1 MASEENSVGVSE
13 ERVRR
18 LEAKFDELTAASDSL
33 KMTGRIMSLA
43 LVLVSVTLVIR
54 MLYPFYTLY
63 QNKGVL
69 AQYLMKDMEQRIA
82 PLAKEEAHK
91 LYNEDLKGWLAKELE
106 VRKQKTF
113 PKLVAALEREGQF
126 LLDDLSE
133 KLRLRFATEA
143 HSFNARYAERF
154 RKEFPELAD
163 DAQAEKIIG
172 NLQSSLEHAADR
184 ILDDY
189 FKMHRDALIQMG
201 LTYDK
206 VEVPPHIRTMSND
219 QLVTHA
225 LGLLSEI
232 AAVRFD
238 LEGEFTLN
246 VDPGA
251 RAGAP
256 ASSN

>member
-1 MASEENSVGVSE
+1 MASEGNSAGVSE

-18 LEAKFDELTAASDSL
+18 LESKFDELTAASDSL
-33 KMTGRIMSLA
+33 KMTSRIMSLA
-43 LVLVSVTLVIR
+43 LVLVSVSLVIR

-69 AQYLMKDMEQRIA
+69 AQHLMKDMEERIA
-82 PLAKEEAHK
+82 PLAKAEAEK
-91 LYNEDLKGWLAKELE
+91 LYKEDLKDWLAKELE
-106 VRKQKTF
+106 ARKQKTF

-133 KLRLRFATEA
+133 KLRARFATEA
-143 HSFNARYAERF
+143 HGFNTRYAERF

-163 DAQAEKIIG
+163 DAQAERIIG
-172 NLQSSLEHAADR
+172 DMQTALEHAADR

-201 LTYDK
+201 ATYDK
-206 VEVPPHIRTMSND
+206 VQVPDHIRSMSND

-246 VDPGA
+246 VDPA
-251 RAGAP
+251 AAKADAT
-256 ASSN
+256 ASN

>member
-1 MASEENSVGVSE
+1 MASEGNSAGVSE
-13 ERVRR
+13 ERIRR
-18 LEAKFDELTAASDSL
+18 LESKFDELTAASDSL

-54 MLYPFYTLY
+54 LLYPFYTLY

-69 AQYLMKDMEQRIA
+69 GQYLMKDMEQRIA
-82 PLAKEEAHK
+82 PLAKAEAEK
-91 LYNEDLKGWLAKELE
+91 LYREDLKDWLAQEIE
-106 VRKQKTF
+106 ARKKKTF
-113 PKLVAALEREGQF
+113 PKLVSALEREGQF

-133 KLRLRFATEA
+133 KLRSRFATEA
-143 HSFNARYAERF
+143 HSFNSRYSERF

-163 DAQAEKIIG
+163 DAQAERIIG
-172 NLQSSLEHAADR
+172 NLQTSLEHAADR
-184 ILDDY
+184 VLDDY

-201 LTYDK
+201 ATYDK
-206 VEVPPHIRTMSND
+206 VQVPDHIRSMSND

-246 VDPGA
+246 VDPSA
-251 RAGAP
+251 MKSDATAT
-256 ASSN
+256 N